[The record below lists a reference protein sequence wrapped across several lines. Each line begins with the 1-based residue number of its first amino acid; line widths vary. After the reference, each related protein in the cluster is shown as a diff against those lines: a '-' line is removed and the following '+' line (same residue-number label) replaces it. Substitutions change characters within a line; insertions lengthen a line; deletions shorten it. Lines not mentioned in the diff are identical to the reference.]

1 MTVDPDSAW
10 ALRGDRGLTYS
21 ATPPDGS
28 EVVAG
33 EWWAPDYAG
42 PPLISFD
49 ARIAGDFGVGIG
61 DTITLNVLGRPIT
74 ATIANLRR
82 IDWSS
87 MSMNFIF
94 VFAPGTLEA
103 APHSVIA
110 TVRVDDPKAEA
121 AVQRQVTD
129 ALPNVTAIRVKDAI
143 EAADRIL
150 RAVSTAVRATAAVT
164 LLAGTL
170 VLAGAIAAGHAGRV
184 RDAVILKVLGATRA
198 RILKAYALEYG
209 ILGLVTAAIAAVV
222 GSAAAFVVVTQVM
235 RADFVLAPEV
245 VAVVATIA
253 TTITL
258 AFGFAGTWQALG
270 QKPAPL
276 LRNE

>member
-1 MTVDPDSAW
+1 
-10 ALRGDRGLTYS
+10 
-21 ATPPDGS
+21 
-28 EVVAG
+28 
-33 EWWAPDYAG
+33 
-42 PPLISFD
+42 
-49 ARIAGDFGVGIG
+49 
-61 DTITLNVLGRPIT
+61 
-74 ATIANLRR
+74 
-82 IDWSS
+82 
-87 MSMNFIF
+87 
-94 VFAPGTLEA
+94 
-103 APHSVIA
+103 
-110 TVRVDDPKAEA
+110 
-121 AVQRQVTD
+121 VQRQVPD
-129 ALPNVTAIRVKDAI
+129 VLPHVTAIRVKDAI

-184 RDAVILKVLGATRA
+184 RDAVILKVLGATRV

-222 GSAAAFVVVTQVM
+222 GSVAAFVVVTQVM

-245 VAVVATIA
+245 VAIVAAIA
-253 TTITL
+253 TAITL
-258 AFGFAGTWQALG
+258 VFGFAGTWQALG